1 MLNTDKHKQNKK
13 DNLIRKERIAL
24 RDLIKNPHIVINKAD
39 KGSTIVVEDRSEY
52 IANAMLHL
60 NDPTVY
66 KPLDEDISPTLK
78 ESIMNK
84 LKLLRN
90 NGLLK
95 QTWFEYCKP
104 PKQTR
109 TSRLY
114 FLKKIHKNPMGIR
127 PIVSS
132 CNSITEPISQFVDRW
147 LQPHVKT
154 LPSYLKDSTE
164 FLKLIETTKFHIIAY

>member
-1 MLNTDKHKQNKK
+1 M
-13 DNLIRKERIAL
+13 
-24 RDLIKNPHIVINKAD
+24 V
-39 KGSTIVVEDRSEY
+39 
-52 IANAMLHL
+52 HL
-60 NDPTVY
+60 NNPNIY
-66 KPLDEDISPTLK
+66 EPLSTDISPTLK
-78 ESIMNK
+78 ELITEK
-84 LKLLRN
+84 LKALKN

-95 QTWFEYCKP
+95 QAWFEFCKP

-147 LQPHVKT
+147 LQPHVKN
-154 LPSYLKDSTE
+154 LPSYLRDSTE
-164 FLKLIETTKFHIIAY
+164 FLKLIETIKIPSNCLLASIDVSSLYTNIPHSDDKESVLYYQQNNPNNYTRPEQPTPDILVELIDVVLKK